1 MSKSIQIRKAK
12 RKRYFTSLSD
22 RALSY
27 LYPIFLLAL
36 EWFLRLAFQLNTQ
49 EFIGPTLAA
58 TSVGLV
64 IPLITFRSAKGLSDE
79 NGRTLPPEILEQIRK
94 LEESGAKLASG
105 ESVIFANLCFL
116 ISLIF
121 TLAWVA
127 TIIIETKFPTS
138 TFFFGLSF
146 SYLLGVFCFI
156 VGLFLSEVKEFL

>member
-1 MSKSIQIRKAK
+1 MSIKKTK

-49 EFIGPTLAA
+49 EFVGPTLAA

-64 IPLITFRSAKGLSDE
+64 IPLIAFRSAKGLSDE
-79 NGRTLPPEILEQIRK
+79 NGNKLPPEILEQLRR
-94 LEESGAKLASG
+94 LEESGAKLVSG

-116 ISLIF
+116 MSLLF

-127 TIIIETKFPTS
+127 TI
-138 TFFFGLSF
+138 
-146 SYLLGVFCFI
+146 SYLLGVFCF
-156 VGLFLSEVKEFL
+156 VLGLFLSEMKEFL